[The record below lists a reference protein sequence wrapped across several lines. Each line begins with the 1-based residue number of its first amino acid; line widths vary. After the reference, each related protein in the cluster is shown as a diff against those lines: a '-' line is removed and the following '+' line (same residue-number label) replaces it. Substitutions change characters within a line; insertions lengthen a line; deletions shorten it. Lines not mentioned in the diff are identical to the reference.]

1 MKEHGGPDGSG
12 SEKRKEELGGRH
24 VVHAPPTYYASAQL
38 T

>member
-1 MKEHGGPDGSG
+1 VKEHGGPDGGS

-24 VVHAPPTYYASAQL
+24 LVHASPTYYASAQV